1 MTSKEAVAVL
11 VAAFR
16 QEQLKGTT
24 VDLYVAKLADIPPA
38 ILETTIHRLIDTLT
52 FFPSIAEIRRMAAGL
67 AGLLPPGVEEVLAL
81 VRAADVEI
89 PVTRRDGSHAYTE
102 RVWHWPDQ
110 IPDSTLALIRQVLA
124 AVGDPVGADG
134 ARIFAWEQG
143 FKAAYER
150 VAEHETQAALSGFA
164 QTPRMLEG
172 SNGDGTQT
180 PEPVG

>member
-16 QEQLKGTT
+16 QEQLPAT
-24 VDLYVAKLADIPPA
+24 VALYVAKLADIPPA
-38 ILETTIHRLIDTLT
+38 LLETTIHRLIDTLT

-124 AVGDPVGADG
+124 TVGDPVGSDG

-150 VAEHETQAALSGFA
+150 VAEHETHAALAGLA
-164 QTPRMLEG
+164 RAPLMLRG
-172 SNGDGTQT
+172 GDA
-180 PEPVG
+180 